1 MNSDDLLIKARNA
14 VLRHN
19 PPVAANNITTRGS
32 NWLWAVF
39 AIMLIS
45 TLASIGATMGVKR
58 HVSPRLHYL
67 AITILMVST
76 LAYFTMASN
85 LGGTP
90 VTEEFMR
97 GGDRPAPTREIFYV
111 RWIEY
116 FITFSLEIFALLTI
130 ARTGWSTR
138 LFAVAMTMFM
148 IVCHLSGALVVSRYK
163 WGYFVF
169 GILGYLLVAWRAF
182 TDVNRGPADDAGPGG
197 EHHGTTHHHGSTAGR
212 KHHGLAAYLLILWL
226 FYPICW
232 GVSEAGNVISLDG
245 ECIFY
250 GILDILTKPV
260 FLVLLLMS
268 TREGTHNGTTAAGTG
283 TRKNRLWNRKTSAD
297 TAV

>member
-39 AIMLIS
+39 TIMLIC
-45 TLASIGATMGVKR
+45 TLAAIGATVGVKR

-97 GGDRPAPTREIFYV
+97 GGDRPGPTREIFYV

-116 FITFSLEIFALLTI
+116 FITFSLEIFALLAI
-130 ARTGWSTR
+130 ARTSWSTR
-138 LFAVAMTMFM
+138 LFVVAMTMFM

-169 GILGYLLVAWRAF
+169 GLLGYILVAWRTF
-182 TDVNRGPADDAGPGG
+182 TDSNRGSADAEPVG
-197 EHHGTTHHHGSTAGR
+197 EHHHNTGGTVGR
-212 KHHGLAAYLLILWL
+212 KHHGLVAYLLALWL

-268 TREGTHNGTTAAGTG
+268 AREGTHHGTTATGTG
-283 TRKNRLWNRKTSAD
+283 TRKNRLWNRKTTAD